1 MRISTLT
8 TALTTASLA
17 SARLIGISA
26 PSTLTP
32 NSNFTLTLLS
42 EGYIQTV
49 ADIAVAWGFDLLP
62 GYPGSLGGY
71 TASAYVSL
79 RSLAFLSGS

>member
-8 TALTTASLA
+8 PFLTTLSLT

-26 PSTLTP
+26 PSTLAP
-32 NSNFTLTLLS
+32 NSTFTLTLLS

-49 ADIAVAWGFDLLP
+49 ADIAVAWGFNLLP

-71 TASAYVSL
+71 ADSAYVS
-79 RSLAFLSGS
+79 SQPIFHS